1 MNSASMLN
9 ARCSRPPC
17 RNMYVTNVHGRAAA
31 DSGSNPNIAWK
42 RGSTSTVFWHK
53 KTSRF
58 ATSSRRT
65 QGVMPNIRCGSIGGL
80 SPAPTPRGASEP
92 EETLA
97 QLGKLDPRGPG
108 GLGEKA
114 HSRHAGQRIGLQAKD
129 VALRAQAEVN

>member
-17 RNMYVTNVHGRAAA
+17 RNMYVTNVHGRATA

-42 RGSTSTVFWHK
+42 RGSTSTVFWHR

-58 ATSSRRT
+58 ATSNRRT
-65 QGVMPNIRCGSIGGL
+65 QGVIPNIRCGSIGDL
-80 SPAPTPRGASEP
+80 SPAPTPGGASEL

-97 QLGKLDPRGPG
+97 QLRKLNSRGPS
-108 GLGEKA
+108 GLGEEA
-114 HSRHAGQRIGLQAKD
+114 HARHTG
-129 VALRAQAEVN
+129 